1 MYWWLASSLTSCC
14 SPPPLK
20 PRSSTIFQYTSQE
33 TLSAFLPGFPFCCL
47 YTHRNYFC
55 CPSGFFVALT
65 RFNCQVGFSF
75 PYLISAHLD
84 GVSISPPRSLVPENK
99 YACCFFQLQS
109 SHSPMQPPSTS
120 DFLFVKMDH
129 SWAWRR
135 WSLKISH
142 TSWTPLFRTLSHG
155 ILSCWALNRPESAL
169 LKSKVSIL
177 LFAFFQILKC
187 TISWSLHLILAVA
200 CTLPNRACFFMW
212 KLWIELYKKS
222 VWDNVYTY
230 KATEK

>member
-129 SWAWRR
+129 S
-135 WSLKISH
+135 
-142 TSWTPLFRTLSHG
+142 
-155 ILSCWALNRPESAL
+155 
-169 LKSKVSIL
+169 
-177 LFAFFQILKC
+177 
-187 TISWSLHLILAVA
+187 
-200 CTLPNRACFFMW
+200 
-212 KLWIELYKKS
+212 
-222 VWDNVYTY
+222 
-230 KATEK
+230 